1 LRAVSVKVIDL
12 QIPGATMHLIFL
24 HGVPGVG
31 KRTIATKLSS
41 ELGFPFLNFHHL
53 AALLGPV
60 FGYSSQ
66 AFNELRDGTTKGL
79 IEQAMTLPEDGIIC
93 SFTYEPSVPLQ
104 NYETFINSAKAAGD
118 IGLFVGLTCD
128 EDELRQRV
136 ESPERQTLEKVSD
149 FQLLEQSMS
158 EGIFDIPELPGPSIT
173 INTSG
178 ESPEDT
184 VQNIIAVL
192 PDDMKKGI
200 SF

>member
-1 LRAVSVKVIDL
+1 
-12 QIPGATMHLIFL
+12 MHLIFL

-31 KRTIATKLSS
+31 KRTIATELGQ
-41 ELGFPFLNFHHL
+41 ELGFPFLSFHNI

-66 AFNELRDGTTKGL
+66 AFNELRDLTTKNI
-79 IEQAMTLPEDGIIC
+79 IEEAMKLPEDGIIC
-93 SFTYEPSVPLQ
+93 SFTYEPSIPLP
-104 NYETFINSAKAAGD
+104 NYEGYINNATSTGD

-128 EDELRQRV
+128 EEDLKLRV
-136 ESPERQTLEKVSD
+136 ESPERQSLGKISD

-158 EGIFDIPELPGPSIT
+158 EGIFDIPQLPGPSIT

-184 VQNIIAVL
+184 VQNIIAML
-192 PDDMKKGI
+192 PDAMKKGI

>member
-1 LRAVSVKVIDL
+1 
-12 QIPGATMHLIFL
+12 MHLIFL

-31 KRTIATKLSS
+31 KRTIATELSS
-41 ELGFPFLNFHHL
+41 ELGFPFFNFHHL

-66 AFNELRDGTTKGL
+66 TFNELRDSTTKIL
-79 IEQAMTLPEDGIIC
+79 MEQAMNLPEDGIIC
-93 SFTYEPSVPLQ
+93 SFTYEPTIPLK
-104 NYETFINSAKAAGD
+104 NYEAYINNAKVAGD

-128 EDELRQRV
+128 DEELKQRV
-136 ESPERQTLEKVSD
+136 ESPERQTLGKVSD
-149 FQLLEQSMS
+149 FQLLEQSMLD
-158 EGIFDIPELPGPSIT
+158 GKFDIPDLPGPSIT

-178 ESPEDT
+178 ESPGDT
-184 VQNIIAVL
+184 VQNIIAML